1 MILKTQRHF
10 NRIHTFSYRGCGNW
24 KAWKAGGV
32 LWWQSI
38 SKYNRFS
45 MSIYYKTYAKLLL
58 GFVRKN
64 PFKEAPPVLT
74 NSKWTAKIIEEICD
88 EVPAVLNSPIPLL
101 NVSIVK
107 KPTDFSLRGNV
118 VVMVGRFSEEK
129 RCHWILQD
137 LFPKLMK
144 DFSDVKLFYL
154 VQ

>member
-1 MILKTQRHF
+1 
-10 NRIHTFSYRGCGNW
+10 
-24 KAWKAGGV
+24 
-32 LWWQSI
+32 
-38 SKYNRFS
+38 
-45 MSIYYKTYAKLLL
+45 
-58 GFVRKN
+58 
-64 PFKEAPPVLT
+64 
-74 NSKWTAKIIEEICD
+74 
-88 EVPAVLNSPIPLL
+88 VPAVLNSPIPL

-107 KPTDFSLRGNV
+107 EPTDFSLRGNV